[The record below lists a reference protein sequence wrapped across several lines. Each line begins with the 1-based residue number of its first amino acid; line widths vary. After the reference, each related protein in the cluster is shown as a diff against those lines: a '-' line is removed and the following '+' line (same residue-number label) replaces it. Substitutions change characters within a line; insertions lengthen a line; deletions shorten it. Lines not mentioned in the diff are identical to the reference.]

1 MFVRYIAIGIAVAL
15 TACSPQAAREPVATE
30 QAQTTHSVSGLDIVR
45 LTVKSRDQIH
55 NFDVEVAR
63 TSAHQAKGL
72 MFRTEL
78 AGDEGMIFPRSNP
91 AVASF
96 WMKNTP
102 LPLDIIFVGTDGRIL
117 NIAAN
122 TVPYSL
128 ESVSAIGPTALVLE
142 IPGGRSAQ
150 LGIEAGDLVEWQDR

>member
-1 MFVRYIAIGIAVAL
+1 MRLFHILAFVAL
-15 TACSPQAAREPVATE
+15 SMAACAPQNAQEPVASAE
-30 QAQTTHSVSGLDIVR
+30 QPSVHPVSGLTVIP
-45 LTVKSRDQIH
+45 LTVTSDTAQH
-55 NFDVEVAR
+55 EFQVEVAA
-63 TSAHQAKGL
+63 TDAEQAKGL

-78 AGDEGMIFPRSNP
+78 GPTEGMIFPRQP
-91 AVASF
+91 ADIASF

-128 ESVSAIGPTALVLE
+128 EPVSAIAITGTVFE
-142 IPGGRSAQ
+142 IRGGRAEQ
-150 LGIEAGDLVEWQDR
+150 LGIKAGDLVEY